1 MDFEDSPEEA
11 AFRAEVRAWLK
22 VNAEPKRHERDFV
35 GDGLPPAERLAAARA
50 WQARKAAAGYAAVT
64 WPRELG
70 GADGSLV
77 QQLIVQ
83 EEERYFRSSFGIF
96 EIGLG
101 MCLPTLM
108 AYGSEEHK
116 ARRVRPGLYGEE
128 IWCQMFSE
136 PAAGSDVAGVLTRAK
151 PEGDHWVVNGQK
163 VWTTGAQFSDFGL
176 LLARTDPTV
185 PKHAGLT
192 MFFVDMK
199 SPGIEVC
206 PIRQMD
212 GRSEFS
218 EVFFTDLQVP
228 DHQRLGEVGAGWKVA
243 LTTLMHE
250 RMSVGTEIG
259 LLNFDALWA
268 LVKGAGRLDEPL
280 AADYLADAWVAEEGL
295 RLHHCR
301 SLTALS
307 RGGVP
312 GPEQSI
318 AKLVKA
324 TLAQRMAIFALHLRG
339 EAAQVDGDDI
349 ASDMGV
355 VARTWTRSASMRIAG
370 GTDEILRN
378 IIAERVLGLPEEA
391 RLDKGIPFNE
401 IPR

>member
-1 MDFEDSPEEA
+1 MDFDDTPAEA
-11 AFRAEVRAWLK
+11 AFRSEVRAWLEAH
-22 VNAEPKRHERDFV
+22 AEPKRHARDFV
-35 GDGLPPAERLAAARA
+35 GDGLPPDERLAAARA

-70 GADGSLV
+70 GLGGTVV
-77 QQLIVQ
+77 QQLIVRQ
-83 EEERYFRSSFGIF
+83 EESRYRSSFGIF

-116 ARRVRPGLYGEE
+116 ARRIRPGLYGEE

-136 PAAGSDVAGVLTRAK
+136 PAAGSDVAGVQTRAR
-151 PEGDHWVVNGQK
+151 PEGQHWVVNGQK

-176 LLARTDPTV
+176 LLARTDPTA

-199 SPGIEVC
+199 SPGIEVR

-212 GRSEFS
+212 GDSEFN
-218 EVFFTDLQVP
+218 EVFLTDVRVP
-228 DHQRLGEVGAGWKVA
+228 DDQRLGAVGAGWRVA

-250 RMSVGTEIG
+250 RLSVGAEIG

-268 LVKGAGRLDEPL
+268 VVQGAGCLDEPL
-280 AADYLADAWVAEEGL
+280 AVEHLADAWVAEEGL

-307 RGGVP
+307 RGGTP

-324 TLAQRMAIFALHLRG
+324 TLAQRMATFALQMRG
-339 EAAQVDGDDI
+339 EAGRAGDDDPT
-349 ASDMGV
+349 SDQYV
-355 VARTWTRSASMRIAG
+355 VERTWTRAAAMRIAG

>member
-1 MDFEDSPEEA
+1 MDFDDSPAEA
-11 AFRAEVRAWLK
+11 AFRSEVRAWLEAH
-22 VNAEPKRHERDFV
+22 AEPKRHARDFV
-35 GDGLPPAERLAAARA
+35 GDGLPPDERLAAARA

-70 GADGSLV
+70 GLGGTVV
-77 QQLIVQ
+77 QQLIVRQ
-83 EEERYFRSSFGIF
+83 EESRYRSSFGIF

-116 ARRVRPGLYGEE
+116 ARRIRPGLYGEE

-136 PAAGSDVAGVLTRAK
+136 PAAGSDVAGVQTRAR
-151 PEGDHWVVNGQK
+151 PEGQHWVVNGQK

-176 LLARTDPTV
+176 LLARTDPTA

-199 SPGIEVC
+199 SPGIEVR

-212 GRSEFS
+212 GDSEFN
-218 EVFFTDLQVP
+218 EVFLTDVRVP
-228 DHQRLGEVGAGWKVA
+228 DDQRLGAVGAGWRVA

-250 RMSVGTEIG
+250 RLSVGAEIG

-268 LVKGAGRLDEPL
+268 VVQGAGCLDEPL
-280 AADYLADAWVAEEGL
+280 AVEHLADAWVAEEGL

-307 RGGVP
+307 RGGTP

-324 TLAQRMAIFALHLRG
+324 TLAQRMATFALQMRG
-339 EAAQVDGDDI
+339 EAGRAGDDDPT
-349 ASDMGV
+349 SDQYV
-355 VARTWTRSASMRIAG
+355 VERTWTRAAAMRIAG

>member
-1 MDFEDSPEEA
+1 MDFDDTPAEA
-11 AFRAEVRAWLK
+11 AFRAEVRAWLAA
-22 VNAEPKRHERDFV
+22 NAEPKRHARDFV
-35 GDGLPPAERLAAARA
+35 GDGLPPHERLAAARA

-70 GADGSLV
+70 GLGGTAV
-77 QQLIVQ
+77 QQLIVRQ
-83 EEERYFRSSFGIF
+83 EESRFRSTFGIF

-108 AYGSEEHK
+108 AYGSEAHK
-116 ARRVRPGLYGEE
+116 ARRIRPGLYGQE

-136 PAAGSDVAGVLTRAK
+136 PAAGSDVAGVLTRAR
-151 PEGDHWVVNGQK
+151 PEGPHWVVNGQK

-176 LLARTDPTV
+176 LLARTDPTA

-199 SPGIEVC
+199 SPGIEVR

-212 GRSEFS
+212 GDSEFN
-218 EVFFTDLQVP
+218 EVFLTDVRVP
-228 DHQRLGEVGAGWKVA
+228 DDQRLGAVGAGWKVA

-250 RMSVGTEIG
+250 RLSVGAEIG
-259 LLNFDALWA
+259 LLNFDALWS
-268 LVKGAGRLDEPL
+268 VVQGAGCLDEPL
-280 AADYLADAWVAEEGL
+280 AVEHLADAWVAEEGL

-307 RGGVP
+307 RGSTP

-324 TLAQRMAIFALHLRG
+324 TLAQRMATFALQLRG
-339 EAAQVDGDDI
+339 EAGQVGDDDPT
-349 ASDMGV
+349 SDQHV
-355 VARTWTRSASMRIAG
+355 VERTWTRAAAMRIAG

>member
-1 MDFEDSPEEA
+1 MDFDDTPAEA
-11 AFRAEVRAWLK
+11 AFRSEVRAWLEAH
-22 VNAEPKRHERDFV
+22 AEPKRHARDFV
-35 GDGLPPAERLAAARA
+35 GDGLPPDERLAAARA

-70 GADGSLV
+70 GLGGTVV
-77 QQLIVQ
+77 QQLIVRQ
-83 EEERYFRSSFGIF
+83 EESRYRSSFGIF

-116 ARRVRPGLYGEE
+116 ARRIRPGLYGEE

-136 PAAGSDVAGVLTRAK
+136 PAAGSDVAGVQTRAR
-151 PEGDHWVVNGQK
+151 PEGQHWVVNGQK

-176 LLARTDPTV
+176 LLARTDPTA

-199 SPGIEVC
+199 SPGIEVR

-212 GRSEFS
+212 GDSEFN
-218 EVFFTDLQVP
+218 EVFLTDVRVP
-228 DHQRLGEVGAGWKVA
+228 DDQRLGAVGAGWKVA

-250 RMSVGTEIG
+250 RLSVGAEIG

-268 LVKGAGRLDEPL
+268 VVQGAGCLDEPL
-280 AADYLADAWVAEEGL
+280 AVEHLADAWVAEEGL

-307 RGGVP
+307 RGGTP

-324 TLAQRMAIFALHLRG
+324 TLAQRMATFALQMRG
-339 EAAQVDGDDI
+339 EAGRAGDDDPT
-349 ASDMGV
+349 SNQYV
-355 VARTWTRSASMRIAG
+355 VERTWTRAAAMRIAG

>member
-1 MDFEDSPEEA
+1 MDFDDTPAEA
-11 AFRAEVRAWLK
+11 AFRAEVRAWLAA
-22 VNAEPKRHERDFV
+22 NAEPKRHARDFV
-35 GDGLPPAERLAAARA
+35 GDGLPPHERLAAARA

-70 GADGSLV
+70 GLGGTAV
-77 QQLIVQ
+77 QQLIVRQ
-83 EEERYFRSSFGIF
+83 EESHFRSTFGIF

-108 AYGSEEHK
+108 AYGSEAHK
-116 ARRVRPGLYGEE
+116 ARRIRPGLYGQE

-136 PAAGSDVAGVLTRAK
+136 PAAGSDVAGVLTRAR
-151 PEGDHWVVNGQK
+151 PDGQHWVVNGQK

-176 LLARTDPTV
+176 LLARTDPTA

-199 SPGIEVC
+199 SPGIEVR

-212 GRSEFS
+212 GDSEFN
-218 EVFFTDLQVP
+218 EVFLTDVRVP
-228 DHQRLGEVGAGWKVA
+228 DDQRLGAVGAGWKVA

-250 RMSVGTEIG
+250 RLSVGAEIG
-259 LLNFDALWA
+259 LLNFDALWS
-268 LVKGAGRLDEPL
+268 VVQGAGCLDEPL
-280 AADYLADAWVAEEGL
+280 AVEHLADAWVAEEGL

-307 RGGVP
+307 RGGTP

-324 TLAQRMAIFALHLRG
+324 TLAQRMATFALQLRG
-339 EAAQVDGDDI
+339 EAGRVGDDDPT
-349 ASDMGV
+349 SDPHV
-355 VARTWTRSASMRIAG
+355 VERTWTRAAAMRIAG

>member
-1 MDFEDSPEEA
+1 MDFDDTPAEA
-11 AFRAEVRAWLK
+11 AFRAEVRAWLEA
-22 VNAEPKRHERDFV
+22 NAEPKRHARDFV
-35 GDGLPPAERLAAARA
+35 GDGLPPHERLAAARA

-70 GADGSLV
+70 GLGGTAV
-77 QQLIVQ
+77 QQLIVRQ
-83 EEERYFRSSFGIF
+83 EESRFRSSFGIF

-108 AYGSEEHK
+108 AYGSKAHK
-116 ARRVRPGLYGEE
+116 ACRIRPGLYGEE

-136 PAAGSDVAGVLTRAK
+136 PAAGSDVAGVLTRAR
-151 PEGDHWVVNGQK
+151 PDGHHWVVNGQK

-176 LLARTDPTV
+176 LLARTDPTA

-199 SPGIEVC
+199 SPGIEVR

-212 GRSEFS
+212 GDSEFN
-218 EVFFTDLQVP
+218 EVFLTDVRVP
-228 DHQRLGEVGAGWKVA
+228 DDQRLGAVGAGWKVA

-250 RMSVGTEIG
+250 RLSVGAEIG

-268 LVKGAGRLDEPL
+268 VVQGAGCLDEPL
-280 AADYLADAWVAEEGL
+280 AVEHLADAWVAEEGL

-307 RGGVP
+307 RGGTP

-324 TLAQRMAIFALHLRG
+324 TLAQHMATFALQLRG
-339 EAAQVDGDDI
+339 EAGQVGDADPT
-349 ASDMGV
+349 SDAYV
-355 VARTWTRSASMRIAG
+355 VERTWTRAAAMRIAG

>member
-1 MDFEDSPEEA
+1 MDFDDTPAEA
-11 AFRAEVRAWLK
+11 AFRAEVRAWLAA
-22 VNAEPKRHERDFV
+22 NAEPKRHARDFV
-35 GDGLPPAERLAAARA
+35 GDGLPPHERLAAARA

-70 GADGSLV
+70 GLGGTAV
-77 QQLIVQ
+77 QQLIVRQ
-83 EEERYFRSSFGIF
+83 EESRFRSTFGIF

-108 AYGSEEHK
+108 AYGSEAHK
-116 ARRVRPGLYGEE
+116 ARRIRPGLYGQE

-136 PAAGSDVAGVLTRAK
+136 PAAGSDVAGVLTRAR
-151 PEGDHWVVNGQK
+151 PDGQHWVVNGQK

-176 LLARTDPTV
+176 LLARTDPTA

-199 SPGIEVC
+199 SPGIEVR

-212 GRSEFS
+212 GDSEFN
-218 EVFFTDLQVP
+218 EVFLTDVRVP
-228 DHQRLGEVGAGWKVA
+228 DDQRLGAVGAGWKVA

-250 RMSVGTEIG
+250 RLSVGAEIG
-259 LLNFDALWA
+259 LLNFDALWS
-268 LVKGAGRLDEPL
+268 VVQGAGCLDEPL
-280 AADYLADAWVAEEGL
+280 AVEHLADAWVAEEGL

-307 RGGVP
+307 RGGTP

-324 TLAQRMAIFALHLRG
+324 TLAQRMATFALQLRG
-339 EAAQVDGDDI
+339 EAGRVGDDDSS
-349 ASDMGV
+349 SDPHV
-355 VARTWTRSASMRIAG
+355 VERTWTRAAAMRIAG